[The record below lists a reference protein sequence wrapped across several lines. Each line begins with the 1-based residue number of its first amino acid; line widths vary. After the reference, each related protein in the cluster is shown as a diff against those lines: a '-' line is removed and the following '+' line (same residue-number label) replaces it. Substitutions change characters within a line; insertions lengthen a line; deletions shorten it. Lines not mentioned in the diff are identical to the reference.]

1 MNSVVTSTE
10 KLAHPRSQTAFH
22 TVKQLA
28 GGYLSLSVA
37 TLAAI
42 IVLRHHTSMVNSA
55 VWIRGSIVVVSA
67 LVTFALTLRAA
78 RGSRRAYLRLR
89 IISTVMVAAIAIII
103 ALPGPFPVW
112 LKVEQGICGV
122 LLIGVAA
129 IVNGA
134 HLRSVFAGR
143 D

>member
-10 KLAHPRSQTAFH
+10 KLAHPRSQTAFR

-67 LVTFALTLRAA
+67 LVTLALTLRAA
-78 RGSRRAYLRLR
+78 SGSRRAYLRLR
-89 IISTVMVAAIAIII
+89 IISTVMVLAIAIII

-129 IVNGA
+129 IVNGT
-134 HLRSVFAGR
+134 HLRSVFSGR